1 MYGRRN
7 HAITEFCPTTAS
19 VIPCCTRCFWILFL
33 YVHSTCPFTANIP
46 NMFWRVTVRSN
57 CTELAFYSINIPNSN
72 TPPHM
77 DHLLCSLRD
86 VPMNSIL
93 EFFTYDPN
101 LPLKDI
107 FFLFLS
113 TPLRNIWKEP

>member
-1 MYGRRN
+1 MK
-7 HAITEFCPTTAS
+7 
-19 VIPCCTRCFWILFL
+19 
-33 YVHSTCPFTANIP
+33 VHCKIKKNFRKNNSALHSNIP

-107 FFLFLS
+107 FFLLLS
-113 TPLRNIWKEP
+113 IALRKLTTNNKNLKHFSIEINA